1 MAGEAIVS
9 GVVGDMVG
17 RAMSLLTGHLLDQQP
32 ERGVDPKLR
41 RLRLLLV
48 RVESAAEAAGARRIT
63 SRPLLAW
70 LAELI
75 HGTYRGRYLLDAQLP
90 TPRTKAMARWWRG
103 AGTVFFLA

>member
-17 RAMSLLTGHLLDQQP
+17 RAMSLLAGHLLDQQP

-41 RLRLLLV
+41 RLRHLLV
-48 RVESAAEAAGARRIT
+48 RVAAEAAGARRIT

-103 AGTVFFLA
+103 AGAVFFLA